1 MNVKHKRITEKIV
14 NITLDILIFI
24 FGIIL
29 LISIYNNIQI
39 NILGN
44 DYSSF
49 FGRSI
54 FEVQT
59 GSMAGTIEAGDWIIV
74 KYSDD
79 IELDDIVTYKQDKEF
94 VTHRVIEAYKGTYV
108 TKGDANNAKD
118 KPISKEQIVGKVVKV
133 LPNFGLLKKTIFNPA
148 ILVAIIITLYCINL
162 VFKNNKKEV
171 GESKAMENVMKVIIE
186 FINKSVDKIK
196 ELIASKV
203 KTKEVSVDDR
213 VDIASISIGSTKV
226 DEPVTIKEE
235 KIEEV
240 KEDFDVV
247 KQEEVVVT
255 KVSDSNFESTTDIPT
270 ESELVNE
277 DDLDK
282 TMFYRMVSVDRDEL
296 DTSYV
301 EAVDNQIKEEVKKA
315 DFEIEPDKEVSESEI
330 TEHLERL
337 QRKRKKFNNII
348 EKIMYIKNEEIL
360 EMIDVLNNHE
370 KNKVNEA
377 SIRDNLLKVYID
389 AKYYNYCGDVNV
401 EYNGRN
407 MATRIA
413 TALSNAANDMAT
425 KYKGSDNK
433 YIEKVQKYADI
444 FTLIMYLEQAYVTV
458 EDKEILKK
466 TYNTKILKHLDAKS
480 MSAKALRDMIT
491 GVIRVQRTHRAMI
504 RYVLNKLETNMFILN
519 YNQTTNKNIYAVALE
534 HNLNFSKVYSD
545 YIVNKTYTEG
555 IVAEDKMAVLINLL
569 LISIVKDM
577 LNGDFKKKYAIYI
590 PGSLYEK
597 QNKLDKIFDLISD
610 EYVKNSVY
618 VVLQYKE
625 LTKNRKVIKKF
636 IKEGHNFVV
645 DLGETTEI
653 KARDEK
659 LLYLMSYMFVERKVA
674 KKTGVLETVPKDI
687 QSNII
692 YDDIRTKVGNYG
704 G

>member
-74 KYSDD
+74 KYSDN

-108 TKGDANNAKD
+108 TKGDANNTKD
-118 KPISKEQIVGKVVKV
+118 KPISKDQIVGKVVKV
-133 LPNFGLLKKTIFNPA
+133 LPHFGLLKKTIFNPA
-148 ILVAIIITLYCINL
+148 ILVAVIITLYCINL

-171 GESKAMENVMKVIIE
+171 GESKAMKNVMKVIVE
-186 FINKSVDKIK
+186 FINKLKDKIK
-196 ELIASKV
+196 ELISSKV
-203 KTKEVSVDDR
+203 KTKEVSNEDR
-213 VDIASISIGSTKV
+213 VDIASISIGETKV
-226 DEPVTIKEE
+226 DEPVTVEEE

-240 KEDFDVV
+240 KEDFDVS

-255 KVSDSNFESTTDIPT
+255 KVSDSNFEKTEDIPT
-270 ESELVNE
+270 EAELVNE
-277 DDLDK
+277 EDLDK

-301 EAVDNQIKEEVKKA
+301 EMVDNQIKEEVKKA

-337 QRKRKKFNNII
+337 QKKRKKFNNII
-348 EKIMYIKNEEIL
+348 EKVMYIKNEEIL
-360 EMIDVLNNHE
+360 EIIDVLNNHE
-370 KNKVNEA
+370 RSKVNEA
-377 SIRDNLLKVYID
+377 TIRDNLLKVYID

-413 TALSNAANDMAT
+413 TAISNAANDMAN

-444 FTLIMYLEQAYVTV
+444 FTLVMYLEQAYVTV
-458 EDKEILKK
+458 EDKDVLKK
-466 TYNTKILKHLDAKS
+466 TYNTKILKHLSAES

-504 RYVLNKLETNMFILN
+504 RYLLNKLETNMFILH
-519 YNQTTNKNIYAVALE
+519 YNQTTKKNIYAVELE

-555 IVAEDKMAVLINLL
+555 IVAEDKMAVLVNIL
-569 LISIVKDM
+569 LIQIVKDM
-577 LNGDFKKKYAIYI
+577 LNSDFKKKYAIYI

-597 QNKLDKIFDLISD
+597 QNKLDKVFDLISD
-610 EYVKNSVY
+610 EYVKNCLY

-625 LTKNRKVIKKF
+625 LTKNRKAIKKF

-659 LLYLMSYMFVERKVA
+659 LLYLMSFMFVERKVA
-674 KKTGVLETVPKDI
+674 KKTDIITSIPKDI

-692 YDDIRTKVGNYG
+692 YDDIKTKVGNYG

>member
-1 MNVKHKRITEKIV
+1 MSVKHKRITEKIV

-74 KYSDD
+74 KYSDN

-118 KPISKEQIVGKVVKV
+118 KPISKDQIVGKVVKV
-133 LPNFGLLKKTIFNPA
+133 LPHFGLLKKTIFNPA
-148 ILVAIIITLYCINL
+148 ILVAVIITLYCINL

-171 GESKAMENVMKVIIE
+171 GESKAMKNVMKVIVE
-186 FINKSVDKIK
+186 FINKLKDKIK
-196 ELIASKV
+196 ELISSKV
-203 KTKEVSVDDR
+203 KTKEVSNEDR
-213 VDIASISIGSTKV
+213 VDIASISIGETKV

-240 KEDFDVV
+240 KEDFDVP

-255 KVSDSNFESTTDIPT
+255 KVSDSNFEKTEDIPT
-270 ESELVNE
+270 EAELVNE
-277 DDLDK
+277 EDLDK

-301 EAVDNQIKEEVKKA
+301 EIVDNQIKEEVKKA
-315 DFEIEPDKEVSESEI
+315 DFDIEPDKEVSESEI

-337 QRKRKKFNNII
+337 QKKRKKFNNII
-348 EKIMYIKNEEIL
+348 EKVMYIKNEEIL
-360 EMIDVLNNHE
+360 EIIDVLNNHE
-370 KNKVNEA
+370 RSKVNEA
-377 SIRDNLLKVYID
+377 TIRDNLLKVYID

-413 TALSNAANDMAT
+413 TAISNAANDMAT

-444 FTLIMYLEQAYVTV
+444 FTLVMYLEQAYVTV
-458 EDKEILKK
+458 EDKDVLKK
-466 TYNTKILKHLDAKS
+466 TYNTKILKHLSAES

-504 RYVLNKLETNMFILN
+504 RYLLNKLETNMFILH
-519 YNQTTNKNIYAVALE
+519 YNQTTKKNIYAVELE

-555 IVAEDKMAVLINLL
+555 IVAEDKMAVLVNIL
-569 LISIVKDM
+569 LIQIVKDM
-577 LNGDFKKKYAIYI
+577 LNSDFKKKYAIYI

-597 QNKLDKIFDLISD
+597 QNKLDKVFDLISD
-610 EYVKNSVY
+610 EYVKNCVY
-618 VVLQYKE
+618 VLVQYKE
-625 LTKNRKVIKKF
+625 LTKNRKAIKKF

-659 LLYLMSYMFVERKVA
+659 LLYLMSFMFVERKVA
-674 KKTGVLETVPKDI
+674 KKTNILAIVPKDI

-692 YDDIRTKVGNYG
+692 YDDIKTKVGNYG

>member
-1 MNVKHKRITEKIV
+1 MSVKHKRITEKIV

-74 KYSDD
+74 KYSDN

-118 KPISKEQIVGKVVKV
+118 KPISKDQIVGKVVKV
-133 LPNFGLLKKTIFNPA
+133 LPHFGLLKKTIFNPA
-148 ILVAIIITLYCINL
+148 ILVAVIITLYCINL

-171 GESKAMENVMKVIIE
+171 GESKAMKNVMKVIVE
-186 FINKSVDKIK
+186 FINKLKDKIK
-196 ELIASKV
+196 ELISSKV
-203 KTKEVSVDDR
+203 KTKEVSNEDR
-213 VDIASISIGSTKV
+213 VDIASISIGETKV

-240 KEDFDVV
+240 KEDFDVP

-255 KVSDSNFESTTDIPT
+255 KVSDSNFEKTEDIPT
-270 ESELVNE
+270 EAELVNE
-277 DDLDK
+277 EDLDK

-301 EAVDNQIKEEVKKA
+301 EMVDNQIKEEVKKA

-337 QRKRKKFNNII
+337 QKKRKKFNNII
-348 EKIMYIKNEEIL
+348 EKVMYIKNEEIL
-360 EMIDVLNNHE
+360 EIIDVLNNHE
-370 KNKVNEA
+370 RSKVNEA
-377 SIRDNLLKVYID
+377 TIRDNLLKVYID

-413 TALSNAANDMAT
+413 TAISNAANDMAT

-444 FTLIMYLEQAYVTV
+444 FTLVMYLEQAYVTV
-458 EDKEILKK
+458 EDKDVLKK
-466 TYNTKILKHLDAKS
+466 TYNTKILKHLSAES

-504 RYVLNKLETNMFILN
+504 RYLLNKLETNMFILH
-519 YNQTTNKNIYAVALE
+519 YNQTTKKNIYAVELE

-555 IVAEDKMAVLINLL
+555 IVAEDKMAVLVNIL
-569 LISIVKDM
+569 LIQIVKDM
-577 LNGDFKKKYAIYI
+577 LNSDFKKKYAIYI

-597 QNKLDKIFDLISD
+597 QNKLDKVFDLISD
-610 EYVKNSVY
+610 EYVKNCVY
-618 VVLQYKE
+618 VLVQYKE
-625 LTKNRKVIKKF
+625 LTKNRKAIKKF

-659 LLYLMSYMFVERKVA
+659 LLYLMNFMFVERKVA
-674 KKTGVLETVPKDI
+674 KKTNILAIVPKDI

-692 YDDIRTKVGNYG
+692 YDDIKTKVGNYG

>member
-1 MNVKHKRITEKIV
+1 MVVKPKRITEKIV
-14 NITLDILIFI
+14 NIALDILIFI

-39 NILGN
+39 NIFGN

-49 FGRSI
+49 FGHSI

-59 GSMAGTIEAGDWIIV
+59 GSMSGTIEAGDWIIV
-74 KYSDD
+74 KYSDN
-79 IELDDIVTYKQDKEF
+79 IELDDIITYKQGKEF

-108 TKGDANNAKD
+108 TKGDANNTKD
-118 KPISKEQIVGKVVKV
+118 KAISKDQIVGKVVKV
-133 LPNFGLLKKTIFNPA
+133 LPNFGLLKRTVFNPA
-148 ILVAIIITLYCINL
+148 ILIAVIITLYCINL
-162 VFKNNKKEV
+162 VFKSNKKEV
-171 GESKAMENVMKVIIE
+171 GESKEMKNVMKAIVE
-186 FINKSVDKIK
+186 FIKKLKNKISKMMNKKDK
-196 ELIASKV
+196 ELSNEEYEDILGV
-203 KTKEVSVDDR
+203 YENEDNYDDN
-213 VDIASISIGSTKV
+213 DINE
-226 DEPVTIKEE
+226 DL
-235 KIEEV
+235 IEEI
-240 KEDFDVV
+240 KEDFDVEDSSDNV
-247 KQEEVVVT
+247 EVT
-255 KVSDSNFESTTDIPT
+255 KVSDSNFENTMDVSKIEED
-270 ESELVNE
+270 LVNG

-296 DTSYV
+296 DTSYI
-301 EAVDNQIKEEVKKA
+301 EAVDNQIKEEIKKD
-315 DFEIEPDKEVSESEI
+315 DFVIEPDKEVSESEI
-330 TEHLERL
+330 TENLEKI
-337 QRKRKKFNNII
+337 QKKRKKFNNII
-348 EKIMYIKNEEIL
+348 EKIMYIKNQEIL

-370 KNKVNEA
+370 RSKVNEA
-377 SIRDNLLKVYID
+377 TICDTLLKVYID

-413 TALSNAANDMAT
+413 TAISNAANDMAT

-444 FTLIMYLEQAYVTV
+444 FTLVMYLEQAYVTV

-480 MSAKALRDMIT
+480 LSAKALRDMIT
-491 GVIRVQRTHRAMI
+491 GVIKVQRTHRAMI
-504 RYVLNKLETNMFILN
+504 RYLLNKLETNMFILH
-519 YNQTTNKNIYAVALE
+519 YNQTTNKNIYAVELE

-555 IVAEDKMAVLINLL
+555 IVAEDKLAVLINLL
-569 LISIVKDM
+569 LIQIVKDM
-577 LNGDFKKKYAIYI
+577 LNGDFKKKYVLYVPA
-590 PGSLYEK
+590 SLYEK

-618 VVLQYKE
+618 VLVQYKE
-625 LTKNRKVIKKF
+625 LTKNRKGIKKF

-645 DLGETTEI
+645 DLEETTEI

-659 LLYLMSYMFVERKVA
+659 LLYLMNYMFVEKKVA
-674 KKTGVLETVPKDI
+674 KKTNILASIPKDI
-687 QSNII
+687 QGNII
-692 YDDIRTKVGNYG
+692 YDDIRSKVGNYG

>member
-1 MNVKHKRITEKIV
+1 MSSKHKRITEKIV
-14 NITLDILIFI
+14 NIALDILIFI

-74 KYSDD
+74 KYSDN

-108 TKGDANNAKD
+108 TKGDANNTKD

-133 LPNFGLLKKTIFNPA
+133 LPHFGLLKKTIFNPA
-148 ILVAIIITLYCINL
+148 ILVAVIITLYCINL

-171 GESKAMENVMKVIIE
+171 GESKAMKNVMKVIVE
-186 FINKSVDKIK
+186 FINKLKDKIK
-196 ELIASKV
+196 ELISSKV
-203 KTKEVSVDDR
+203 KTKEVSNEDR
-213 VDIASISIGSTKV
+213 VDIASISIGETKV

-240 KEDFDVV
+240 KEDFDVPE
-247 KQEEVVVT
+247 EEVVVT

-270 ESELVNE
+270 EAELVNE
-277 DDLDK
+277 DDLEK

-296 DTSYV
+296 DTSYI

-348 EKIMYIKNEEIL
+348 EKVMYIKNEEIL

-370 KNKVNEA
+370 RSKVNEA

-413 TALSNAANDMAT
+413 TAISNAANDMAT
-425 KYKGSDNK
+425 KYKGNDNK

-444 FTLIMYLEQAYVTV
+444 FTLVMYLEQAYVTV
-458 EDKEILKK
+458 EDKDVLKK
-466 TYNTKILKHLDAKS
+466 TYNTKILKHLSAES
-480 MSAKALRDMIT
+480 MSAKTLRDMIT

-504 RYVLNKLETNMFILN
+504 RYLLNKLETNMFILH
-519 YNQTTNKNIYAVALE
+519 YNQTTKKNIYAVELE

-555 IVAEDKMAVLINLL
+555 IVAEDKMAVLVNIL
-569 LISIVKDM
+569 LIQIVKDM

-597 QNKLDKIFDLISD
+597 QNKLDKVFDLISD
-610 EYVKNSVY
+610 EYVKNCLY

-625 LTKNRKVIKKF
+625 LTKNRKAIKKF

-659 LLYLMSYMFVERKVA
+659 LLYLMSFMFVERKVA
-674 KKTGVLETVPKDI
+674 KKTDIITSIPKDI

-692 YDDIRTKVGNYG
+692 YDDIKTKVGNYG

>member
-1 MNVKHKRITEKIV
+1 MSVKHKRITEKIV

-74 KYSDD
+74 KYSDN

-108 TKGDANNAKD
+108 TKGDANNTKD
-118 KPISKEQIVGKVVKV
+118 KPISKDQIVGKVVKV
-133 LPNFGLLKKTIFNPA
+133 LPHFGLLKKTIFNPA
-148 ILVAIIITLYCINL
+148 ILVAVIITLYCINL

-171 GESKAMENVMKVIIE
+171 GESKAMKNVMKVIVE
-186 FINKSVDKIK
+186 FINKLKDKIK
-196 ELIASKV
+196 ELISSKV
-203 KTKEVSVDDR
+203 KTKEVSNEDR
-213 VDIASISIGSTKV
+213 VDIASINIGETKV
-226 DEPVTIKEE
+226 DEPVTVEEE

-240 KEDFDVV
+240 KEDFEVP

-255 KVSDSNFESTTDIPT
+255 KVSDSNFEKTEDIPT
-270 ESELVNE
+270 EAELVNE
-277 DDLDK
+277 EDLDK

-301 EAVDNQIKEEVKKA
+301 EMVDNQIKEEVKKA
-315 DFEIEPDKEVSESEI
+315 DFDIEPDKEVSESEI

-337 QRKRKKFNNII
+337 QKKRKKFNNII
-348 EKIMYIKNEEIL
+348 EKVMYIKNEEIL
-360 EMIDVLNNHE
+360 EIIDVLNNHE
-370 KNKVNEA
+370 RSKVNEA
-377 SIRDNLLKVYID
+377 TIRDNLLKVYID

-413 TALSNAANDMAT
+413 TAISNAANDMAT

-444 FTLIMYLEQAYVTV
+444 FTLVMYLEQAYVTV
-458 EDKEILKK
+458 EDKDVLKK
-466 TYNTKILKHLDAKS
+466 TYNTKILKHLSAES

-504 RYVLNKLETNMFILN
+504 RYLLNKLETNMFILH
-519 YNQTTNKNIYAVALE
+519 YNQTTKKNIYAVELE

-555 IVAEDKMAVLINLL
+555 IVAEDKMAVLVNIL
-569 LISIVKDM
+569 LIQIVKDM
-577 LNGDFKKKYAIYI
+577 LNSDFKKKYAIYI

-597 QNKLDKIFDLISD
+597 QNKLDKVFDLISD
-610 EYVKNSVY
+610 EYVKNCVY
-618 VVLQYKE
+618 VLVQYKE
-625 LTKNRKVIKKF
+625 LTKNRKAIKKF

-659 LLYLMSYMFVERKVA
+659 LLYLMNFMFVERKVA
-674 KKTGVLETVPKDI
+674 KKTNILAIVPKDI

-692 YDDIRTKVGNYG
+692 YDDIKTKVGNYG

>member
-1 MNVKHKRITEKIV
+1 MSSKHKRITEKIV
-14 NITLDILIFI
+14 NIALDILIFI

-79 IELDDIVTYKQDKEF
+79 IELDDIVTYKQGKEF

-108 TKGDANNAKD
+108 TKGDANNTKD
-118 KPISKEQIVGKVVKV
+118 KAISKDQIVGKVVKV
-133 LPNFGLLKKTIFNPA
+133 LPNFGLLKRTIFNPA
-148 ILVAIIITLYCINL
+148 ILVAVIITLYCINL

-171 GESKAMENVMKVIIE
+171 GESKEMKNVMKAIVE
-186 FINKSVDKIK
+186 FIKKLKNKISKMMNKKDK
-196 ELIASKV
+196 ELSNEEYEDILGV
-203 KTKEVSVDDR
+203 YENEDNYDDN
-213 VDIASISIGSTKV
+213 DINE
-226 DEPVTIKEE
+226 DL
-235 KIEEV
+235 IEEI
-240 KEDFDVV
+240 KEDFDVEDSSDNV
-247 KQEEVVVT
+247 EVT
-255 KVSDSNFESTTDIPT
+255 KVSDSNFENTMNVSKVEED
-270 ESELVNE
+270 LVNG

-296 DTSYV
+296 DTSYI
-301 EAVDNQIKEEVKKA
+301 EAVDNQIKEEIKKD
-315 DFEIEPDKEVSESEI
+315 DFVIEPDKEVSESEI
-330 TEHLERL
+330 TENLERI
-337 QRKRKKFNNII
+337 QKKRKKFNNII
-348 EKIMYIKNEEIL
+348 EKIMYIKNQEIL

-370 KNKVNEA
+370 RSKVNEA
-377 SIRDNLLKVYID
+377 TICDTLLKVYID

-413 TALSNAANDMAT
+413 TAISNAANDMAT

-444 FTLIMYLEQAYVTV
+444 FTLVMYLEQAYVTV

-480 MSAKALRDMIT
+480 LSAKALRDMIT
-491 GVIRVQRTHRAMI
+491 GVIKVQRTHRAMI
-504 RYVLNKLETNMFILN
+504 RYLLNKLETNMFILH
-519 YNQTTNKNIYAVALE
+519 YNQTTNKNIYAVELE

-555 IVAEDKMAVLINLL
+555 IVAEDKLAVLINLL
-569 LISIVKDM
+569 LIQIVKDM
-577 LNGDFKKKYAIYI
+577 LNGDFKKKYVLYVPA
-590 PGSLYEK
+590 SLYEK

-618 VVLQYKE
+618 VLVQYKE
-625 LTKNRKVIKKF
+625 LTKNRKGIKKF

-645 DLGETTEI
+645 DLEETTEI

-659 LLYLMSYMFVERKVA
+659 LLYLMNYMFVEKKVA
-674 KKTGVLETVPKDI
+674 KKTNILASIPKDI
-687 QSNII
+687 QGNII
-692 YDDIRTKVGNYG
+692 YDDIRSKVGNYG

>member
-1 MNVKHKRITEKIV
+1 MSVKHKRITEKIV

-74 KYSDD
+74 KYSDN

-108 TKGDANNAKD
+108 TKGDANNTKD
-118 KPISKEQIVGKVVKV
+118 KPISKDQIVGKVVKV
-133 LPNFGLLKKTIFNPA
+133 LPHFGLLKKTIFNPA
-148 ILVAIIITLYCINL
+148 ILVAVIITLYCINL

-171 GESKAMENVMKVIIE
+171 GESKAMKNVMKVIVE
-186 FINKSVDKIK
+186 FINKLKDKIK
-196 ELIASKV
+196 ELISSKV
-203 KTKEVSVDDR
+203 KTKEVSNEDR
-213 VDIASISIGSTKV
+213 VDIASISIGETKV

-240 KEDFDVV
+240 KEDFDVP

-255 KVSDSNFESTTDIPT
+255 KVSDSNFEKTEDIPT
-270 ESELVNE
+270 EAELVNE
-277 DDLDK
+277 EDLDK

-301 EAVDNQIKEEVKKA
+301 EMVDNQIKEEVKKA

-337 QRKRKKFNNII
+337 QKKRKKFNNII
-348 EKIMYIKNEEIL
+348 EKVMYIKNEEIL
-360 EMIDVLNNHE
+360 EIIDVLNNHE
-370 KNKVNEA
+370 RSKVNEA
-377 SIRDNLLKVYID
+377 TIRDNLLKVYID

-413 TALSNAANDMAT
+413 TAISNAANDMAT

-444 FTLIMYLEQAYVTV
+444 FTLVMYLEQAYVTV
-458 EDKEILKK
+458 EDKDVLKK
-466 TYNTKILKHLDAKS
+466 TYNTKILKHLSAES

-504 RYVLNKLETNMFILN
+504 RYLLNKLETNMFILH
-519 YNQTTNKNIYAVALE
+519 YNQTTKKNIYAVELE

-555 IVAEDKMAVLINLL
+555 IVAEDKMAVLVNIL
-569 LISIVKDM
+569 LIQIVKDM
-577 LNGDFKKKYAIYI
+577 LNSDFKKKYAIYI

-597 QNKLDKIFDLISD
+597 QNKLDKVFDLISD
-610 EYVKNSVY
+610 EYVKNCVY
-618 VVLQYKE
+618 VLVQYKE
-625 LTKNRKVIKKF
+625 LTKNRKAIKKF

-659 LLYLMSYMFVERKVA
+659 LLYLMNFMFVERKVA
-674 KKTGVLETVPKDI
+674 KKTNILAIVPKDI

-692 YDDIRTKVGNYG
+692 YDDIKTKVGNYG